1 VSNNLPLMGDIAGQ
15 GLFVVEEATLVEGK
29 EKGEPL
35 GFLFWLCVGWIG
47 LNLIGA
53 IFANVLPLQNPLFED
68 YNAINVGP
76 GLHHLFG
83 TDDLGRDISARVVY
97 GSRVSI
103 AVGVGAM
110 IIGFGIGAP
119 LGMLAA
125 YRRGRFDTI
134 LTTFMYVLLAFPAI
148 IATIAVL
155 SFWTPRALTKI
166 IVVIGLASVP
176 LVYRVIRTAT
186 LNVATKDYI
195 IAAKVQGATD
205 RRILLKELLPNIA
218 PIAVSFLL
226 IGIATVITLEGALAF
241 LGLSVN
247 PPTPSWG
254 NMINESRTVLAQNPW
269 LVIFPSLAL
278 CLFLLCLNFIGDRLR
293 THFDVTEVKL

>member
-1 VSNNLPLMGDIAGQ
+1 MNSAI
-15 GLFVVEEATLVEGK
+15 EELTLIDRP
-29 EKGEPL
+29 EKSKPL
-35 GFLFWLCVGWIG
+35 GVLFWICVGWVG
-47 LNLIGA
+47 LNIFGA
-53 IFANVLPLQNPLFED
+53 VFANVLPLPDPLYQN

-76 GLHHLFG
+76 GLHHLLG
-83 TDDLGRDISARVVY
+83 TDDLGRDIFSRVVY
-97 GSRVSI
+97 GSRVSL
-103 AVGVGAM
+103 AVGAGAM
-110 IIGFGIGAP
+110 LIGFGLGAP

-125 YRRGRFDTI
+125 YRRGRFDAVF
-134 LTTFMYVLLAFPAI
+134 TTLMYILLAFPAI

-155 SFWTPRALTKI
+155 SFWTPRALAKI

-186 LNVATKDYI
+186 MNIATKDYV
-195 IAAKVQGATD
+195 IAARIQGATD
-205 RRILLKELLPNIA
+205 RRILFKELLPNVA
-218 PIAVSFLL
+218 PIGVSFLL

-293 THFDVTEVKL
+293 SHFDVTEVKL

>member
-1 VSNNLPLMGDIAGQ
+1 VSELLEEVS
-15 GLFVVEEATLVEGK
+15 VVERS
-29 EKGEPL
+29 EKNTPL
-35 GFLFWLCVGWIG
+35 GIFFWICVGWVA
-47 LNLIGA
+47 LNVLGA

-68 YNAINVGP
+68 FSAVNAGP

-83 TDDLGRDISARVVY
+83 TDDLGRDIFARVVY

-103 AVGVGAM
+103 AVGMGAM
-110 IIGFGIGAP
+110 LIGFGIGAP

-125 YRRGRFDTI
+125 YRRGRFDMI
-134 LTTFMYVLLAFPAI
+134 LTTVMYVLLAFPAI

-155 SFWTPRALTKI
+155 SFWAPRALAKI
-166 IVVIGLASVP
+166 ILVIGLASVP

-186 LNVATKDYI
+186 MSIATKDYI

-205 RRILLKELLPNIA
+205 RRILVKELLPNIA
-218 PIAVSFLL
+218 PIGVSFLL
-226 IGIATVITLEGALAF
+226 IGVATVITLEGALAF

-254 NMINESRTVLAQNPW
+254 NMINEARTVLAENPW

-293 THFDVTEVKL
+293 SHFDVAEVKL